1 MRIMKRCVSRADK
14 GQEGRRAAWS
24 CLIPCTDFL
33 ELTQPFLC
41 SIQISI
47 FVEPCDAP
55 QSVQKTLTSEKLEQ
69 IKVMQTQHK
78 LCPHSQTHLFPQLT
92 LRLRLAGPHP

>member
-1 MRIMKRCVSRADK
+1 MVLLDPMHR
-14 GQEGRRAAWS
+14 
-24 CLIPCTDFL
+24 FL

-41 SIQISI
+41 SLQISI

-69 IKVMQTQHK
+69 IKVMQT
-78 LCPHSQTHLFPQLT
+78 
-92 LRLRLAGPHP
+92 

>member
-1 MRIMKRCVSRADK
+1 MVLLDPMHR
-14 GQEGRRAAWS
+14 
-24 CLIPCTDFL
+24 FL

-41 SIQISI
+41 SLQISI

-55 QSVQKTLTSEKLEQ
+55 QSVQKTLTCEKLEK

-78 LCPHSQTHLFPQLT
+78 LCPHSQTHLFPPLT